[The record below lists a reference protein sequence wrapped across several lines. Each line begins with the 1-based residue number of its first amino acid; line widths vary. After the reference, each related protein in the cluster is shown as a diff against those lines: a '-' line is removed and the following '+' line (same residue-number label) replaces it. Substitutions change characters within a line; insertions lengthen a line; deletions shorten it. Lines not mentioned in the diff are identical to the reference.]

1 MSLQRFTLSFY
12 TLYVKKSMCGNMIY
26 NGSALLSAIFRLKL
40 VNNGFLYIHIN
51 NNNKKIKELRKQ
63 KKKKKK
69 KEGARKQSLIKGT
82 KNQVSKQ
89 IKCFRCMRDRVA
101 TV

>member
-1 MSLQRFTLSFY
+1 MIKSLSICQ
-12 TLYVKKSMCGNMIY
+12 KKKE
-26 NGSALLSAIFRLKL
+26 RKE
-40 VNNGFLYIHIN
+40 
-51 NNNKKIKELRKQ
+51 KKKK
-63 KKKKKK
+63 KKGKKKKK